1 MGSPLMIHYMYR
13 LWIESCVANDNVKV
27 SYFVTFMQTC
37 VMLSFFIRNIA
48 KLRLL
53 LHRVLYVIYREYTAK
68 VSKDLMHIS
77 RSYDDKRNIAIL
89 H

>member
-1 MGSPLMIHYMYR
+1 MTER
-13 LWIESCVANDNVKV
+13 FVANDNVEV

-37 VMLSFFIRNIA
+37 FILSFLIRNIA

-53 LHRVLYVIYREYTAK
+53 LHRVLYVIYREYTAE
-68 VSKDLMHIS
+68 VSKDVMIIS
-77 RSYDDKRNIAIL
+77 RSYDDKRNLVIL